1 MSKRDS
7 TAQSYLEQFDRQEQ
21 SLTGAL
27 PDWLR
32 AQKKAALER
41 FADRG
46 FPDPRHEEWR
56 YTNVRPIAKKAF
68 RAADPAPVALEPGDL
83 GTWRFAGL
91 DAHTLVFVNGRF
103 SAELSST
110 DDRIAGVRI
119 VPLSGALTNQPDA
132 LAGALGSVV
141 DDALNS
147 FAALNTAFLADGAYV
162 HIPRGVVL
170 EKPVYLMFVSTAEPE
185 AIVSHPRIVI
195 HASEGSESR
204 IIEHYVGQSGSANFT
219 NTVTEVIT
227 EPNASVR
234 HYLLQEEAAESY
246 HIGSIHV
253 RQSRDSRF
261 SSYNVNLGGRLVR
274 NDINVRLSEQGAQV
288 DLNGLFIV
296 DGRQHVDNH
305 TRIHH
310 AAPRTYSDE
319 SYRGVADGHGRGV
332 FKGRVLVD
340 RDSQKIESHQNSAN
354 LLLSEHAEIDT
365 KPELVIYADDVV
377 CSHGAT
383 VGQLD
388 EQALYYLRSRAIDEE
403 TARGLLVFAFAD
415 EVVQRMDIAPIR
427 ERLEHRIVGRLPD
440 SEMLRNFV

>member
-1 MSKRDS
+1 MSRRDT
-7 TAQSYLEQFDRQEQ
+7 TAQSYVEQFDRHEQ
-21 SLTGAL
+21 LLPGAL

-32 AQKKAALER
+32 TQKKAALAR
-41 FADRG
+41 FAERG

-56 YTNVRPIAKKAF
+56 YTNLRPIAKKNF
-68 RAADPAPVALEPGDL
+68 READSTTVSLTAGELEA
-83 GTWRFAGL
+83 WRFAGL
-91 DAHTLVFVNGRF
+91 DAHALVFVNGRL
-103 SAELSST
+103 SRELSSIG
-110 DDRIAGVRI
+110 DMVEGVRI
-119 VPLSGALTNQPDA
+119 MALSDA
-132 LAGALGSVV
+132 LVADSDELAGVLGSAIN
-141 DDALNS
+141 DELNS
-147 FAALNTAFLADGAYV
+147 FATLNTAFLSEGAYV
-162 HIPRGVVL
+162 RIPAGTL
-170 EKPVYLMFVSTAEPE
+170 LQKPVYLMFVSTAEHEPL
-185 AIVSHPRIVI
+185 VTHPRVVI
-195 HASEGSESR
+195 HAGEGSECR
-204 IIEHYVGQSGSANFT
+204 VIEHYVGQAGSGNFT
-219 NTVTEVIT
+219 NAVTEVVT

-234 HYLLQEEAAESY
+234 HYLLQEEGTEGY

-253 RQSRDSRF
+253 RQARDSRF
-261 SSYNVNLGGRLVR
+261 TSHNINLGGRLVR
-274 NDINVRLSEQGAQV
+274 NDINVRLGEPGAQAE
-288 DLNGLFIV
+288 LNGLFIV

-305 TRIHH
+305 TRVHH
-310 AAPRTYSDE
+310 AAPRTYSNE

-332 FKGRVLVD
+332 FNGRVLVD

-354 LLLSEHAEIDT
+354 LLLSENAEIDT

-415 EVVQRMDIAPIR
+415 EVVQSIDIAPIR